1 MAGSVTGGLGG
12 AALDRALVEQ
22 AGAGDLE
29 AYDALV
35 QPRVDQLYHTAL
47 AILRHEADARDAVQD
62 SCVRAWRQLSRLRE
76 ADRFDAWLGRILL
89 NTCRERLRSRRR
101 TVIREI
107 ALADG
112 PDDGPELPRPGPS
125 LADRVAEVDAV
136 RRAFLRLRPEER
148 IVLALHHG
156 EQRGIAE
163 IANLLETPQGTVK
176 WRLHEARKALARAL
190 ERER

>member
-1 MAGSVTGGLGG
+1 MEKSLTGGLRE
-12 AALDRALVEQ
+12 AAVDRALVEQ
-22 AGAGDLE
+22 AGAGNLE

-35 QPRVDQLYHTAL
+35 QPRVDRLYHTAL

-62 SCVRAWRQLSRLRE
+62 SCVQAWRQLARLRE

-101 TVIREI
+101 MVVREI
-107 ALADG
+107 ALSDG
-112 PDDGPELPRPGPS
+112 ADDGPELPGPGPA
-125 LADRVAEVDAV
+125 LADRVAGVDAV
-136 RRAFLRLRPEER
+136 RRAFLRLRADER

-156 EQRGIAE
+156 EQRGISE
-163 IANLLETPQGTVK
+163 IAGLLEMPEGTVK